1 MKTIKIPLGDKRTA
15 LGYNEEELD
24 CRDVLC
30 FEFSITKDYKHFKGV
45 YIPEDFQINISSI
58 KEKSFVNFNKE
69 KNTSRT
75 DKITPNSKVFLFE
88 KIFDENDILQIKLT
102 NYGNRIKK
110 DLIDLVLF
118 FEE

>member
-1 MKTIKIPLGDKRTA
+1 MKTIKIPLGDKKQSIGFNDEV
-15 LGYNEEELD
+15 LESGGI
-24 CRDVLC
+24 LC

-75 DKITPNSKVFLFE
+75 DKITPNSKVFLFD
-88 KIFDENDILQIKLT
+88 KNFDENDILQIKLI
-102 NYGNRIKK
+102 NNGNRIKK

-118 FEE
+118 FE